1 MPYALG
7 LYLYSCLAGVVLAI
21 VAVWLSPFGLL
32 VNFGFVFGA
41 AYLAFEIGRRV
52 FGSKDPPMA

>member
-1 MPYALG
+1 
-7 LYLYSCLAGVVLAI
+7 LYSCLAGVVVVI

-32 VNFGFVFGA
+32 VNIAFVFGA
-41 AYLAFEIGRRV
+41 AYLALEIGGRL